1 MTTSVFLARL
11 IGPVC
16 LVIGVALLLNGAAYR
31 ALAQEFL
38 DSPALIFLSGLL
50 TMPAGLAIVLH
61 HNIWAADWRV
71 LITIL
76 GWLAI
81 IGGAVR
87 LLAPQR
93 AAAVGRTIFANPA
106 TMHTSTGI
114 YLLIGALFCFF
125 GYFH

>member
-16 LVIGVALLLNGAAYR
+16 LAVGLALLLNGAVYR

-50 TMPAGLAIVLH
+50 TMPVGLAIVLH
-61 HNIWAADWRV
+61 HNIWVADWRV

-76 GWLAI
+76 GWLAA

-87 LLAPQR
+87 ILAPQR

-106 TMHTSTGI
+106 TIHTSTGV
-114 YLLIGALFCFF
+114 YLVIGASLCFF